1 MAQAFCQKR
10 IKVVGFD
17 IDQEKIDFIE
27 QDISYIKHIG
37 DEAIS
42 AMRSGGMFDVTSNFS
57 KIAEVD
63 VIIICVPT
71 PLSKHREPDLGAVLG
86 TGQAIMPYLQKGQL
100 VVLESST
107 YPGTTDTE
115 LAGVLE
121 QSGLKKDEDFFLA
134 YSPEREDPGNAT
146 YSTSTI
152 PKIIG
157 ADTPQALEMVAVSMK
172 GDFSSC
178 ASVKLSEC

>member
-1 MAQAFCQKR
+1 MNRLEKIKSKQAVIGIIGLGYVGLPLAQAFCQKR

-71 PLSKHREPDLGAVLG
+71 PLSKHREPDLG
-86 TGQAIMPYLQKGQL
+86 T
-100 VVLESST
+100 VLE
-107 YPGTTDTE
+107 
-115 LAGVLE
+115 LARQLCRTF
-121 QSGLKKDEDFFLA
+121 KKA
-134 YSPEREDPGNAT
+134 N
-146 YSTSTI
+146 
-152 PKIIG
+152 
-157 ADTPQALEMVAVSMK
+157 
-172 GDFSSC
+172 
-178 ASVKLSEC
+178 